1 MPALKTYLDVDL
13 DSKIKKLP
21 MDYLLEDFQE
31 LGNTKPIKRCFRH
44 ALSDTNRELF
54 GIFKFSGHHYD
65 YEFKPF
71 DNLNINNKYVF
82 QSNDSEFY
90 KDYLSG
96 NVISLFHTHTTSCSE
111 PSDIDLEISESLGL
125 PSYIFSPSAKSHF
138 LYYPK
143 SYTPNRLYG
152 RIFIPF
158 FQDCVSFVRDF
169 YLINFKFNFNYIK
182 NWARDNKHSN
192 DKLLNQI
199 KKYFKEIPIQN
210 ISYGDLIVFQPSLSP
225 FMHLG
230 IFNSENRFSHH
241 PIGAFPVDELFNEQ
255 IRKKVYKV
263 YRYKDL

>member
-1 MPALKTYLDVDL
+1 
-13 DSKIKKLP
+13 